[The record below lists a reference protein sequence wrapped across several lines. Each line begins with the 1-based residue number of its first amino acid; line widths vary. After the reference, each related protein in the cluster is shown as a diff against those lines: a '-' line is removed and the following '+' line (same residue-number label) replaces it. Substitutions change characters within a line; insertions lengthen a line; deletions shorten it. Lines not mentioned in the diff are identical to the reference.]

1 MENKQELE
9 RMIRSMVMNIM
20 NGTDTGVSAS
30 EGSLPDEPGVFST
43 VNAAVAA
50 AKQAQ
55 IQFEECT
62 LATRGKAIEAIRQ
75 SMRPLVNKL
84 AQMTYDETGMGRVAD
99 KIIKLNLTLDKT
111 PGVEDL

>member
-50 AKQAQ
+50 AKQA
-55 IQFEECT
+55 
-62 LATRGKAIEAIRQ
+62 
-75 SMRPLVNKL
+75 
-84 AQMTYDETGMGRVAD
+84 
-99 KIIKLNLTLDKT
+99 
-111 PGVEDL
+111 

>member
-20 NGTDTGVSAS
+20 NGTDTGAATVS
-30 EGSLPDEPGVFST
+30 EGALPDEPGVFST

-55 IQFEECT
+55 IKFEECA

-84 AQMTYDETGMGRVAD
+84 AMMKPVWVVWQIRL
-99 KIIKLNLTLDKT
+99 LN
-111 PGVEDL
+111 